1 VKSVLFIHR
10 SVGRNLIADGGIYR
24 LMAETSRGFLLSDYD
39 QNTGV
44 LHSSTGPSRTPGMK
58 FPGGDTQPADYAAL
72 FDAEAEGDAKAFQ
85 DFVMTY
91 DVVAIKSCYTA
102 SNIKSDE
109 ELDAIKNYYHAIA
122 EFFVLHPEKQLVIL
136 TTPPLRHF
144 RTTPDAALRARQI
157 ATWLATERFA
167 PNVEPNIG
175 VFNFFDLLA
184 NPQESV
190 NPHTLYAKYCRL
202 WPFDSHPNAA
212 ASRTVAPLFVEF
224 LAAQSAD

>member
-1 VKSVLFIHR
+1 MKSVLFIHR
-10 SVGRNLIADGGIYR
+10 SVGRNLLADGGVYR

-39 QNTGV
+39 QNTDTLRSESEPPRKLG
-44 LHSSTGPSRTPGMK
+44 LK
-58 FPGGDTQPADYAAL
+58 FPGGDTKPADYAAL
-72 FDAEAEGDAKAFQ
+72 FDAEAEGEAKAFQ
-85 DFVMTY
+85 DFVMGY
-91 DVVAIKSCYTA
+91 DIIAIKSCYTA

-109 ELDAIKNYYHAIA
+109 ELEAIKNQYHVIA
-122 EFFVLHPEKQLVIL
+122 EFFVLHPEKLLVVL

-184 NPQESV
+184 NPDGTT

-212 ASRTVAPLFVEF
+212 ASRAVAPLFVEF
-224 LAAQSAD
+224 LAAQAAD